1 MLLAAEELLLFL
13 LDEQNATLLPMT
25 VRTEHLVLAGA
36 VLMDLQLAN
45 RIDTDLDN
53 LTVSNPTPLGDDVL
67 DPTLADIVGAE
78 KTHDAL
84 YWVERTARRGHE
96 IRERTIARLVSRGIL
111 LAPGDEG
118 FLSLTPEVAHA
129 RRYPSTNGAVQEDVK
144 LRIMRVLFS
153 EDIPAPADIVVV
165 SLVNACDVWRK
176 LLTAEELVKARK
188 RIEIVSRLD
197 LVGRAVATL
206 VGIVRP
212 TAPAARGAAAGLPLA
227 RGLPLVGSTFAVWRD
242 PRKFFVT
249 HDLPEHF
256 PHPER
261 FDIDRYL
268 PGREEHKQP
277 GVFTPFGVGV
287 HHCAGRGFAETQLPL
302 IVATLLH
309 EAEMELVPATYELKT
324 ERWMRSGRQP
334 RAAPG
339 ARRGIPVGAR
349 VRLRTAGRPWSPQ
362 PRRCASISSTSH
374 PGPPP
379 TSPRAAPAR
388 GPCLEGIADSSRLHP
403 LIGARR
409 ERHDAVRRRPD
420 SPRPAKATGRARGLQ
435 PVGNRR
441 HRHAAV
447 EVGRTTVTGLGADGA
462 SAPSGRTGRSDA
474 GHRQFGNLTRIQ
486 EQSHYVFAFRHV
498 EDLLKDLRYGV
509 RMVLKHPGFSATAII
524 VLALGIGANSAI
536 FNVINAMLLK
546 PLPIHRPGELVGV
559 YVERTTAPGGYRPFS
574 YPNFQDLREQAAA
587 FANLAAHNVT
597 LVGIGDGEATRR
609 VWADAVTANYFETF
623 GVPLALGRAFTAAE
637 EHPEPTSP
645 WR

>member
-309 EAEMELVPATYELKT
+309 EAEMELVPPTYELKT
-324 ERWMRSGRQP
+324 ERWMLFPSVLPDKG
-334 RAAPG
+334 
-339 ARRGIPVGAR
+339 
-349 VRLRTAGRPWSPQ
+349 LRFR
-362 PRRCASISSTSH
+362 
-374 PGPPP
+374 
-379 TSPRAAPAR
+379 
-388 GPCLEGIADSSRLHP
+388 
-403 LIGARR
+403 IG
-409 ERHDAVRRRPD
+409 RRR
-420 SPRPAKATGRARGLQ
+420 
-435 PVGNRR
+435 
-441 HRHAAV
+441 H
-447 EVGRTTVTGLGADGA
+447 
-462 SAPSGRTGRSDA
+462 
-474 GHRQFGNLTRIQ
+474 
-486 EQSHYVFAFRHV
+486 
-498 EDLLKDLRYGV
+498 
-509 RMVLKHPGFSATAII
+509 
-524 VLALGIGANSAI
+524 
-536 FNVINAMLLK
+536 
-546 PLPIHRPGELVGV
+546 
-559 YVERTTAPGGYRPFS
+559 
-574 YPNFQDLREQAAA
+574 
-587 FANLAAHNVT
+587 
-597 LVGIGDGEATRR
+597 
-609 VWADAVTANYFETF
+609 
-623 GVPLALGRAFTAAE
+623 
-637 EHPEPTSP
+637 
-645 WR
+645 